1 MPKGTLLYPLGF
13 IFINGIYVAGGTAKK
28 TITMKLKT
36 ILTVA
41 LAIVCCGLSAQDRIH
56 LVDSR
61 RVIEAKIIEIGEV
74 DIIYKLYNNLDGPDY
89 RLSVSRI
96 ESIDFENGTRQVFA
110 DRRRMATGPYAD
122 GYFDGYD
129 DGCLDYRRGHY
140 YMHDRRLRRQEL
152 TDYIGYSLYGE
163 KYRKASNQYTWGMML
178 TGAGVFAVIASTSG
192 LTFES
197 KKNNIMD
204 ESSDSASV
212 AGYVLGYAA
221 GAACL
226 GFGIPLWIK
235 GDKAFNEIADDYNR
249 NYGRRGLG
257 YSSSLSIGPTC
268 SGIGLALNF

>member
-1 MPKGTLLYPLGF
+1 MQQARILWRVLPNSIAMRFKLIFAALL
-13 IFINGIYVAGGTAKK
+13 AT
-28 TITMKLKT
+28 
-36 ILTVA
+36 
-41 LAIVCCGLSAQDRIH
+41 VCCGSVFAQDRIH
-56 LVDSR
+56 LLDSR

-74 DIIYKLYNNLDGPDY
+74 DILYKLYNNLDGPDY
-89 RLSVSRI
+89 RLSTSRI

-110 DRRRMATGPYAD
+110 DGRSPATGPYVD
-122 GYFDGYD
+122 GYMDGCD
-129 DGCLDYRRGHY
+129 DGSLDYRWGHY

-163 KYRKASNQYTWGMML
+163 KYRKASNQFTWGMML

-197 KKNNIMD
+197 KKDNIMD

-212 AGYVLGYAA
+212 IGYVLGYAA

-235 GDKAFNEIADDYNR
+235 GDKAFNKIADDYNR
-249 NYGRRGLG
+249 NYGRRNLG
-257 YSSSLSIGPTC
+257 YRSSVTIGPTS